1 MRPLDWLTACLAVVA
16 IAGWLTEQV
25 TGAWRDRRTETSG
38 GTAPDSTHAAK
49 DHPVVPSRPLAWSR
63 RPVIGRRIA
72 AGGQQLNS
80 PRFSCSPA
88 GGISR
93 TEWDGAIGLQAG
105 PPQPGESW
113 PQPSLN

>member
-1 MRPLDWLTACLAVVA
+1 MRPLDWITAGLAVVA

-25 TGAWRDRRTETSG
+25 TGAWRDRRTEASG
-38 GTAPDSTHAAK
+38 ATAPESSHTAK
-49 DHPVVPSRPLAWSR
+49 GHPVAPARPLSWSR
-63 RPVIGRRIA
+63 RPMIGRRIA

-88 GGISR
+88 GGTSR
-93 TEWDGAIGLQAG
+93 TDWDGAMSLPAG
-105 PPQPGESW
+105 PQPGESW